1 MENKT
6 PTQRAR
12 APKKGEPGYREHMK
26 KKLFNKVIKAIK
38 ANPQTVFTCQDA
50 FLTAKVTKAMFYD
63 YFEVDSHEMN
73 AIKEELSHNKFGIV
87 KTAVNGLMNKK
98 ETTAYIAVIK
108 MYGSDEQRAALN
120 QQDVRLSGADGG
132 AVQMS
137 VKMEP
142 LKVIRRSNKE

>member
-1 MENKT
+1 METNKAT
-6 PTQRAR
+6 RVK
-12 APKKGEPGYREHMK
+12 APRKGEPGYKEYMR
-26 KKLFNKVIKAIK
+26 KKLLNKVIKAIK

-63 YFEVDSHEMN
+63 YFKEGSDELN

-108 MYGSDEQRAALN
+108 MYGSEEQRAALSH
-120 QQDVRLSGADGG
+120 QDVKISGNRE
-132 AVQMS
+132 QPLT
-137 VKMEP
+137 MEISMP
-142 LKVIRRSNKE
+142 ELKVAKRERKE

>member
-1 MENKT
+1 MS
-6 PTQRAR
+6 TQRAK
-12 APKKGEPGYREHMK
+12 APRKGEPGYREHTK
-26 KKLFNKVIKAIK
+26 KKLFNKIIKAIK

-50 FLTAKVTKAMFYD
+50 FITAKVTKAMFYD

-87 KTAVNGLMNKK
+87 KNAVNGLMNKK

-120 QQDVRLSGADGG
+120 QQDVRLTGSGQDGSIKI
-132 AVQMS
+132 QPL
-137 VKMEP
+137 EP
-142 LKVIRRSNKE
+142 LKVIKRSEK